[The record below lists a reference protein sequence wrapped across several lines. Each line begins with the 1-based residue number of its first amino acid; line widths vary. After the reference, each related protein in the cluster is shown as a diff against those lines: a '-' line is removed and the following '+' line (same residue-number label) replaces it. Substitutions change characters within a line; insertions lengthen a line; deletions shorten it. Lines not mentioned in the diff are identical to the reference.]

1 MVQST
6 AQPTTQRSED
16 AQYWDVSASLDV
28 TYKVICANGVLLSS
42 NPLLLQLG
50 SSEKNWRGD
59 RGGRR
64 IVFVENEVFRFYSGA
79 INRFFCGEGSQIVVL
94 NATEKSKNLQL
105 VERTV
110 EQMVQFGVNRRSE
123 PVIAIGG
130 GCLMDA
136 VGFAASIY
144 RRHVPYVRVPT
155 TLLGIVDAGIGIKT
169 GVNFGLH
176 KNRIGSYCAPVAT
189 VLDTTFLATLPNR
202 HIRNGLAEVLKMAI
216 VSDATLFQLLE
227 SHASDLVEACAK
239 SSPVSLKIIKRSI
252 QRMLDALEPNLWEH
266 DLYRTV
272 DFGHTFSP
280 VIEMLKVDCLLHGEA
295 VAIDMCISTIIA
307 ARRHL
312 IDIAAADRIIA
323 LTKRMG
329 LPVINSDCTAANMQT
344 ALDDVVKH
352 RDGLQRIPVPTAI
365 GEATFLNDVCLQEV
379 MEACEYLQRPFD
391 EGVLG
396 LSSF

>member
-1 MVQST
+1 MVRSP
-6 AQPTTQRSED
+6 AQPSSQLTED
-16 AQYWDVSASLDV
+16 CQYWDVSASFDV
-28 TYKVICANGVLLSS
+28 TYKVTCANGVLLSS

-50 SSEKNWRGD
+50 APEKNCRED
-59 RGGRR
+59 RDTRR
-64 IVFVENEVFRFYSGA
+64 LVFVESEVFRFYSEA
-79 INRFFCGEGSQIVVL
+79 INRFFCGKGSRIVVL
-94 NATEKSKNLQL
+94 NATEKTKNLRL

-110 EQMVQFGVNRRSE
+110 EQMVQFGINRRSE

-176 KNRIGSYCAPVAT
+176 KNRIGSYCAPIAA
-189 VLDTTFLATLPNR
+189 VLDTTFLATLPKR

-227 SHASDLVEACAK
+227 SHASDLVEACAE
-239 SSPVSLKIIKRSI
+239 SSPVSLRIINLSI
-252 QRMLDALEPNLWEH
+252 QRMLEELEPNLWEH
-266 DLYRTV
+266 DLYRVV

-295 VAIDMCISTIIA
+295 VAIDMCISTVIA

-312 IDIAAADRIIA
+312 IDIAAVDRIIT
-323 LTKRMG
+323 LTNRMG
-329 LPVINSDCTAANMQT
+329 LPVISSDCTAANMQT

-365 GEATFLNDVCLQEV
+365 GEATFLNDVSLQEV

-391 EGVLG
+391 EGALG
-396 LSSF
+396 

>member
-1 MVQST
+1 MARSPD
-6 AQPTTQRSED
+6 QPNSQRSEYF
-16 AQYWDVSASLDV
+16 QYWDVSASFDV
-28 TYKVICANGVLLSS
+28 TYRVICANGVLLSS

-50 SSEKNWRGD
+50 SSEKTGRED
-59 RGGRR
+59 HGRR
-64 IVFVENEVFRFYSGA
+64 LVFVESEVFRFYSEA
-79 INRFFCGEGSQIVVL
+79 INRFFGKGSRIAIL
-94 NATEKSKNLQL
+94 NATEKTKNLRL
-105 VERTV
+105 VEHAV
-110 EQMVQFGVNRRSE
+110 QQMTQFGINRRSE

-144 RRHVPYVRVPT
+144 RRHIPYVRVPT

-176 KNRIGSYCAPVAT
+176 KNRIGSYCAPIAA
-189 VLDTTFLATLPNR
+189 VLDTTFLATLPTR

-227 SHASDLVEACAK
+227 SHALDLVDACAK
-239 SSPVSLKIIKRSI
+239 SSPVSLRIINLSI
-252 QRMLDALEPNLWEH
+252 QRMLEELEPNLWEH
-266 DLYRTV
+266 DLYRVV

-280 VIEMLKVDCLLHGEA
+280 VIEMFKVDRLLHGEA
-295 VAIDMCISTIIA
+295 VAIDMCISTVIA

-323 LTKRMG
+323 LTNRMG

-344 ALDDVVKH
+344 ALDDIVKH

-379 MEACEYLQRPFD
+379 MEACEYLQRLFD
-391 EGVLG
+391 EGALG
-396 LSSF
+396 

>member
-1 MVQST
+1 MLQSPD
-6 AQPTTQRSED
+6 QRSTQRPDDS
-16 AQYWDVSASLDV
+16 QYWDVSASFDV

-50 SSEKNWRGD
+50 SSEKTGRED
-59 RGGRR
+59 HGRR
-64 IVFVENEVFRFYSGA
+64 LVFVESEVFRFYSDA
-79 INRFFCGEGSQIVVL
+79 INRFFCGEGSRIVL
-94 NATEKSKNLQL
+94 LSATEKTKNMRL
-105 VERTV
+105 VEHTV
-110 EQMVQFGVNRRSE
+110 EQMIQFGINRRSE

-176 KNRIGSYCAPVAT
+176 KNRIGSYCAPIAA
-189 VLDTTFLATLPNR
+189 VLDTTFLATLPKR

-227 SHASDLVEACAK
+227 SHASDLVEACAE
-239 SSPVSLKIIKRSI
+239 SSPVSLRIINLSI
-252 QRMLDALEPNLWEH
+252 QRMLEELKPNLWEH
-266 DLYRTV
+266 DLYRVV

-280 VIEMLKVDCLLHGEA
+280 VIEMLKVDCVLHGEA
-295 VAIDMCISTIIA
+295 VAIDMCISTVVA

-312 IDIAAADRIIA
+312 IDIASANRIIA
-323 LTKRMG
+323 LTNRMG
-329 LPVINSDCTAANMQT
+329 LPVISSGCTAANMQT

-365 GEATFLNDVCLQEV
+365 GKATFLNDVCLQEV
-379 MEACEYLQRPFD
+379 MEACEYLQRLFD
-391 EGVLG
+391 EGALG
-396 LSSF
+396 

>member
-1 MVQST
+1 MNMARSPD
-6 AQPTTQRSED
+6 QPNSQRSEYF
-16 AQYWDVSASLDV
+16 QYWDVSASFDV
-28 TYKVICANGVLLSS
+28 TYRVICANGVLLSS

-50 SSEKNWRGD
+50 SSEKTGRED
-59 RGGRR
+59 HGRR
-64 IVFVENEVFRFYSGA
+64 LVFVESEVFRFYSEA
-79 INRFFCGEGSQIVVL
+79 INRFFGKGSRIAIL
-94 NATEKSKNLQL
+94 NATEKTKNLRL
-105 VERTV
+105 VEHAV
-110 EQMVQFGVNRRSE
+110 QQMTQFGINRRSE

-144 RRHVPYVRVPT
+144 RRHIPYVRVPT

-176 KNRIGSYCAPVAT
+176 KNRIGSYCAPIAA
-189 VLDTTFLATLPNR
+189 VLDTTFLATLPTR

-227 SHASDLVEACAK
+227 SHALDLVDACAK
-239 SSPVSLKIIKRSI
+239 SSPVSLRIINLSI
-252 QRMLDALEPNLWEH
+252 QRMLEELEPNLWEH
-266 DLYRTV
+266 DLYRVV

-280 VIEMLKVDCLLHGEA
+280 VIEMFKVDRLLHGEA
-295 VAIDMCISTIIA
+295 VAIDMCISTVIA

-323 LTKRMG
+323 LTNRMG

-344 ALDDVVKH
+344 ALDDIVKH

-379 MEACEYLQRPFD
+379 MEACEYLQRLFD
-391 EGVLG
+391 EGALG
-396 LSSF
+396 